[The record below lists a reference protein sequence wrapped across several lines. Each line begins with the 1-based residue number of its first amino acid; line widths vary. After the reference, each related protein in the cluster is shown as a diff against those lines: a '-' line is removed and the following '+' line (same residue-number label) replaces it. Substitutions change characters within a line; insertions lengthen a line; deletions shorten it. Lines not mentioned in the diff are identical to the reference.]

1 MNNSGADFR
10 DFKSVHVSRRL
21 VHVVLG
27 QYLLEHLKGLVKCV
41 SVLIKA
47 KCSEQISEHSELVL
61 PCSELRNTRS
71 STNAIQQVT
80 SARRGSIHPH
90 ESYHPCMVIE
100 IYVCA
105 EDSYL
110 TMFTWYISTW
120 FWVFWSC
127 VLILI
132 WTELLNFWTF
142 WVFIIILCARVWSQI
157 WICPDV
163 CRARLTNLTHV

>member
-10 DFKSVHVSRRL
+10 DFKSVHDHVSRRL

-47 KCSEQISEHSELVL
+47 KCSEQISEHFELA
-61 PCSELRNTRS
+61 RS
-71 STNAIQQVT
+71 TMQRVTKHEIEYERYST

-100 IYVCA
+100 ICMCA

-110 TMFTWYISTW
+110 TMFT
-120 FWVFWSC
+120 
-127 VLILI
+127 
-132 WTELLNFWTF
+132 
-142 WVFIIILCARVWSQI
+142 
-157 WICPDV
+157 
-163 CRARLTNLTHV
+163 

>member
-47 KCSEQISEHSELVL
+47 KCSEQISEHFELVL

-71 STNAIQQVT
+71 STNAIQRVT

-100 IYVCA
+100 ICMCA

-110 TMFTWYISTW
+110 TMFTWYISTC
-120 FWVFWSC
+120 FEYSEAVSWS
-127 VLILI
+127 LL

-142 WVFIIILCARVWSQI
+142 WVFINFLCARVWQV
-157 WICPDV
+157 WICPDSR
-163 CRARLTNLTHV
+163 RARLTNMTYV